1 MKGWASGCQVSGGD
15 GRNRIGEPSR
25 QGLHGG
31 RGRRQKPLDSSRV
44 LSYSPFI
51 LKGCDWW
58 GLPTGSPGEDSRN
71 EIGQFPASWAGSAPD
86 DCPLRI
92 RAP

>member
-1 MKGWASGCQVSGGD
+1 MKGRASGGR
-15 GRNRIGEPSR
+15 GRNRIGKLSR
-25 QGLHGG
+25 QGLYGG
-31 RGRRQKPLDSSRV
+31 YRRRQKPLDSSRV

-51 LKGCDWW
+51 LKGCHWR
-58 GLPTGSPGEDSRN
+58 GSPTGSPGEDSRK